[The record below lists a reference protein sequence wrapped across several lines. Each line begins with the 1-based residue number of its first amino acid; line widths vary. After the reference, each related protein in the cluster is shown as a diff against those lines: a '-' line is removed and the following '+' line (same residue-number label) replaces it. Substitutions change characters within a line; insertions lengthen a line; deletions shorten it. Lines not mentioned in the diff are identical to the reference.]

1 MFVRVVN
8 CILFRVVL
16 HPMGIGTRLKETRI
30 RQGMDVPDLAER
42 SGLSKA
48 YIWQVEAGRRAS
60 PSARV
65 LHRLAVALGTTLS
78 DLMDV
83 PQGISEEE
91 LQAAPAA
98 LKAFFRKKGK
108 ALELRRE
115 DLEML
120 KHVHYRG
127 KRPRTSEDYELVFL
141 FLRRILE

>member
-1 MFVRVVN
+1 
-8 CILFRVVL
+8 
-16 HPMGIGTRLKETRI
+16 MGIETRLRETRI
-30 RQGMDVPDLAER
+30 RQGLDVPGLAER
-42 SGLSKA
+42 SGVSKA
-48 YIWQVEAGRRAS
+48 YIWQIESGRRAS

-98 LKAFFRKKGK
+98 LKAFVRKKGK
-108 ALELRRE
+108 VLGLRRE
-115 DLEML
+115 DVEML

-127 KRPRTSEDYELVFL
+127 KRPRSREDYELVFL
-141 FLRRILE
+141 FLKRILE